1 MTPTFA
7 TWDRAVLD
15 KFALEAYLRMQK
27 QQDQLEQL
35 RADLKDAIEAYR
47 ALNKRPSPSLV
58 DDERLTPGL
67 LVADAD
73 MRPSVKLSDDLVK
86 R

>member
-15 KFALEAYLRMQK
+15 KFALEAYLRLQE

-35 RADLKDAIEAYR
+35 RGDLKDAIEAYR
-47 ALNKRPSPSLV
+47 AVMRETAPSHRSGV
-58 DDERLTPGL
+58 
-67 LVADAD
+67 
-73 MRPSVKLSDDLVK
+73 
-86 R
+86 